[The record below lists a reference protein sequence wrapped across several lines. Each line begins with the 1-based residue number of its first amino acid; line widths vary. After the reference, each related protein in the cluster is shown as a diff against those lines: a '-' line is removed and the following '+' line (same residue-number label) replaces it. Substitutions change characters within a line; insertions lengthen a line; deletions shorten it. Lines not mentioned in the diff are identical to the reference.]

1 MHAAFGQLNGGA
13 RSKAAWHASFPEP
26 QPDPTPLP
34 ASTLSVVPLLEQSAG
49 FAAQRRP
56 NWIAIAFILGIH
68 AAVLFALVKFDV
80 ISITKPKSRPLVV
93 DLVMLPADPPP
104 VTAPPE
110 QDVAPLAPVAPAI
123 VAPKAIVLTPAPA
136 PVVAVTQIAPPPK
149 AVIVAPSA
157 PAAPTGPVSV
167 ADLSSKMISAPPPK
181 YPVESRRRKEQ
192 GTVFLSVLVGTDG
205 NVAEIDVS
213 RSSGSA
219 RLDKAALEAVRRW
232 RWSPTKQAGMAVMVR
247 GIVDIPFVLQG

>member
-1 MHAAFGQLNGGA
+1 MHAAFGQRSGGA
-13 RSKAAWHASFPEP
+13 GSAATWRASFPEP
-26 QPDPTPLP
+26 RPDPTPPPVRLVAIAPLP
-34 ASTLSVVPLLEQSAG
+34 EQSPG
-49 FAAQRRP
+49 FAAQRKP
-56 NWIAIAFILGIH
+56 NWIAIAFILAVH
-68 AAVLFALVKFDV
+68 AVLLFALVKFDV
-80 ISITKPKSRPLVV
+80 ISVAKPKSKPLVV

-104 VTAPPE
+104 VSPPKQE
-110 QDVAPLAPVAPAI
+110 EVAPAPAAPAI
-123 VAPKAIVLTPAPA
+123 VAPKVVVPTPVST
-136 PVVAVTQIAPPPK
+136 PVVAVTKIAPPPK

-157 PAAPTGPVSV
+157 PAAPAGPVSV
-167 ADLSSKMISAPPPK
+167 DDLSSKMVSAPPPK

-192 GTVFLSVLVGTDG
+192 GTVFLTVLVGTDG
-205 NVAEIDVS
+205 SVAEIGVS